1 MKKSSSSL
9 FGYLFFSIF
18 LILGFWPFYFGKD
31 LNLWLIGISLIFLL
45 LTLTK
50 SRILDFL
57 NDYWI
62 KFGTLLG
69 KIISPIVL
77 FIIFFGFITPLT
89 ILSKAF
95 NKDLLN
101 LKFNKSNTYW
111 ITRDKKLG
119 SMNKQF

>member
-31 LNLWLIGISLIFLL
+31 LNLWLIGTSLIFLL

-101 LKFNKSNTYW
+101 LKFNKSKTYW
-111 ITRDKKLG
+111 IKRDKKLE